1 MGWRNG
7 IMTTYPDGTLLRI
20 SPSSIGNSVAVS
32 LGDSIAVN
40 PSLAAPVESAAEWLA
55 ICMGEAAVGNGGVH
69 TTYPSVEAWLA
80 TIPADMTQLQ
90 IHPAVKE
97 KEQKQAKKATK
108 KKVWNVPKARS
119 TQKWAYHVY
128 TMIRESGIDRDDVRE
143 AYNRFADRLAEYSTD
158 VRTSAPWPRQKYQE
172 GIELSDDINT
182 PRYGIRDHVH
192 IASHVSASRGSEI
205 LRAVH
210 ADYFALFALIQD
222 TVVPYMKRMY
232 KKRQDD
238 YNTTIYTRALTKAVA
253 DHQRLVQNYQHQEAY
268 LRSRM
273 EKFRA
278 KLDAIK
284 ESQSAEDS
292 S

>member
-1 MGWRNG
+1 
-7 IMTTYPDGTLLRI
+7 MTTYPDGTLLQI
-20 SPSSIGNSVAVS
+20 SPSSIGSSVAVS

-55 ICMGEAAVGNGGVH
+55 ISMGEAVVGNGGAH

-80 TIPADMTQLQ
+80 TLPDVDITQLQ
-90 IHPAVKE
+90 IHPAE
-97 KEQKQAKKATK
+97 AKKAKAEK
-108 KKVWNVPKARS
+108 KKAKWKAPKARS
-119 TQKWAYHVY
+119 PMRWAYHVY
-128 TMIRESGIDRDDVRE
+128 TIIRESGLDRDDVRE

-192 IASHVSASRGSEI
+192 IAPHVSASRGSEI

-222 TVVPYMKRMY
+222 TVIPYMHRMSQ
-232 KKRQDD
+232 KQKDD
-238 YNTTIYTRALTKAVA
+238 YNTAHYTRALVKAIA
-253 DHQRLVQNYQHQEAY
+253 DHQKLVQNYQLQEAH

-273 EKFRA
+273 EKFQG

-284 ESQSAEDS
+284 ASQNALEDS